1 MQARGVGNDAH
12 GVPTTDRRPTG
23 NPRDNRR
30 LTRSQSRPAVD
41 IGIGAELL
49 DEIDGDLEPLVVGDL
64 QILRTDADSDR
75 LTRDLVT
82 LFYQE
87 FFVAQDYG
95 VASAVGVIVVI
106 ASLITAT
113 FALRTASTLLK
124 EEIS

>member
-1 MQARGVGNDAH
+1 M
-12 GVPTTDRRPTG
+12 
-23 NPRDNRR
+23 
-30 LTRSQSRPAVD
+30 D

>member
-1 MQARGVGNDAH
+1 M
-12 GVPTTDRRPTG
+12 
-23 NPRDNRR
+23 
-30 LTRSQSRPAVD
+30 D

-124 EEIS
+124 EENS

>member
-1 MQARGVGNDAH
+1 M
-12 GVPTTDRRPTG
+12 
-23 NPRDNRR
+23 
-30 LTRSQSRPAVD
+30 D

-95 VASAVGVIVVI
+95 VASAVGVIVVV

-124 EEIS
+124 EENS

>member
-1 MQARGVGNDAH
+1 M
-12 GVPTTDRRPTG
+12 
-23 NPRDNRR
+23 
-30 LTRSQSRPAVD
+30 D

-49 DEIDGDLEPLVVGDL
+49 DEIDGDLEPLVVGDP

-124 EEIS
+124 EENS